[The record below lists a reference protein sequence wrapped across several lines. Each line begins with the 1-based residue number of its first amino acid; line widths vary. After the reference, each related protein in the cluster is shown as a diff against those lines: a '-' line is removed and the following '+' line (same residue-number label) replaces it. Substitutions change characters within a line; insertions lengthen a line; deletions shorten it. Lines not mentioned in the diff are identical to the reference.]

1 MAKRSVRE
9 GTVFGMRPAVGR
21 WGFVA
26 LGLTINLCL
35 GAVYAFSVFKTP
47 LRDLWGISATASGF
61 LFMVFL
67 AMFAVGMAVTGPFLA
82 RHGPRRVS
90 LVGGALVGLGWLL
103 AGFSPNIGV
112 LTLFYGGVA
121 GGGVGVLYGCP
132 IATSTAWFPDRRGLA
147 VGLTVLGFGV
157 SPLVTA
163 PLLALSIAQLGVL
176 PTFTVFGALFL
187 TLLVFLA
194 LPLRFPP
201 PGWAPAGWVPT
212 AKQRARAGIELD
224 RAQIVR
230 TVQFYALWGGFTL
243 GSVAGL
249 MAVSLSKD
257 FGVEVAGAGAGLAT
271 LAVSLF
277 AVFNGAGRPAFGWLI
292 DRTTP
297 RFAAAVSFTLIL
309 LAAAGLY
316 GWGEGSLAVYL
327 VAFSVLWLNL
337 GGWVAMAPASTAAL
351 FGPRHYPR
359 NFALV
364 FSGYGVGAIG
374 GTLLSG
380 AIRDATGSYL
390 PVFLPVM
397 GLAALGIATSVLG
410 LRPVRPPLS
419 AGTAPGSGR
428 AAAR

>member
-1 MAKRSVRE
+1 MTTQPDQGER
-9 GTVFGMRPAVGR
+9 VFGLRPELGR
-21 WGFVA
+21 WGFVT

-35 GAVYAFSVFKTP
+35 GAVYAFSVFKKP
-47 LRDLWGISATASGF
+47 LMDQWGISATASG
-61 LFMVFL
+61 LPFMVFL

-82 RHGPRRVS
+82 RYGPRRVS
-90 LVGGALVGLGWLL
+90 LVGGFFVGLGWLL
-103 AGFSPNIGV
+103 SGFAPNIGV
-112 LTLFYGGVA
+112 LTLCYGGLA

-132 IATSTAWFPDRRGLA
+132 IATSTQWFPDRRGLA
-147 VGLTVLGFGV
+147 VGLTVLGFGI

-163 PLLALSIAQLGVL
+163 PLLSLAIGRLGVL
-176 PTFTVFGALFL
+176 ATFTLFGAVFL
-187 TLLVFLA
+187 GLLALLA
-194 LPLRFPP
+194 LPLRFPS

-212 AKQRARAGIELD
+212 PKQKARAGIELD
-224 RAQIVR
+224 RGQMVR
-230 TVQFYALWGGFTL
+230 TVAFYALWGGFTL

-249 MAVSLSKD
+249 MAVSFSKD
-257 FGVEVAGAGAGLAT
+257 FGVEVAGASAGLAT

-297 RFAAAVSFTLIL
+297 RFAAATSFSLIL

-316 GWGEGSLAVYL
+316 GWGEGNLAVYL

-351 FGPRHYPR
+351 FGPKHYPR
-359 NFALV
+359 NFAVV
-364 FSGYGVGAIG
+364 FSGYGVGAIV

-380 AIRDATGSYL
+380 AIRDGTGSYL

-397 GLAALGIATSVLG
+397 GLAALGIAISVFG
-410 LRPVRPPLS
+410 LRPVR
-419 AGTAPGSGR
+419 A
-428 AAAR
+428 

>member
-1 MAKRSVRE
+1 MMPAPATAGASRP
-9 GTVFGMRPAVGR
+9 FGLRPELGR
-21 WGFVA
+21 WGFVG
-26 LGLTINLCL
+26 LGLAINLCL
-35 GAVYAFSVFKTP
+35 GAVYAFSVFKKP
-47 LRDLWGISATASGF
+47 LIDLWGISATASG
-61 LFMVFL
+61 LPFMVFL
-67 AMFAVGMAVTGPFLA
+67 AMFAVGMAFTGPSIV
-82 RHGPRRVS
+82 RYGPRRVS

-103 AGFSPNIGV
+103 SGFAPNIAL
-112 LTLFYGGVA
+112 LTLCYGGIA
-121 GGGVGVLYGCP
+121 GGGVGILYGCP

-147 VGLTVLGFGV
+147 VGLTVLGFGI

-163 PLLALSIAQLGVL
+163 PIIASLIAAQGVL
-176 PTFTVFGALFL
+176 PAFAILGVVFLV
-187 TLLVFLA
+187 LLAALA

-201 PGWAPAGWVPT
+201 LGWAPAGWVPT
-212 AKQRARAGIELD
+212 PKQRARAGIELD
-224 RAQIVR
+224 RGQIVR

-249 MAVSLSKD
+249 MAVSFSKD
-257 FGVEVAGAGAGLAT
+257 FGVEVAGASAGLAT

-277 AVFNGAGRPAFGWLI
+277 SVFNGAGRPAFGWLI
-292 DRTTP
+292 DRTSP
-297 RFAAAVSFTLIL
+297 RFAAATSFSLIL

-316 GWGEGSLAVYL
+316 LGGEGNLPVYL

-351 FGPRHYPR
+351 FGPKHYPR

-380 AIRDATGSYL
+380 AIRDTTGSYL

-397 GLAALGIATSVLG
+397 GLAAVGIATSVLG
-410 LRPVRPPLS
+410 LKPVRT
-419 AGTAPGSGR
+419 G
-428 AAAR
+428 